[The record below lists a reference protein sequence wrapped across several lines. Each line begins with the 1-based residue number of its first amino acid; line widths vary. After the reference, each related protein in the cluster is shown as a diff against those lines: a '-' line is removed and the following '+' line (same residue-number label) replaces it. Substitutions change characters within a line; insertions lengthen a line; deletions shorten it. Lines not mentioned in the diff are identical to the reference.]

1 MITNKKQQ
9 QCRIAY
15 SVSEHKWS
23 SAWCSTFTGTLNQP
37 LFHRFQLHLHII
49 FKSFQFFFHLIFS
62 WGIYYYYYYYYYGIC
77 MEFFAR
83 CGRCHALNAA
93 HNVGFKTFY
102 WVGPLYVQGPP
113 TLSIGWARPP
123 PGPPQDR
130 RHCIYSHQMRGRR
143 LTSDEAISSV
153 VTYTNF
159 KVYVNTFQILLLFLL
174 IFWVFKRQILMQV
187 FKYQPKF

>member
-1 MITNKKQQ
+1 M
-9 QCRIAY
+9 
-15 SVSEHKWS
+15 SVLKHFIGW
-23 SAWCSTFTGTLNQP
+23 ARYMTGPTHTQ
-37 LFHRFQLHLHII
+37 
-49 FKSFQFFFHLIFS
+49 
-62 WGIYYYYYYYYYGIC
+62 
-77 MEFFAR
+77 
-83 CGRCHALNAA
+83 
-93 HNVGFKTFY
+93 Y
-102 WVGPLYVQGPP
+102 WVGPAPQ
-113 TLSIGWARPP
+113 A
-123 PGPPQDR
+123 PQDR